1 MTMYWTNTQKSL
13 EGNPTASI
21 TTNKAAILIYDGSS
35 WLHIPIVTTT
45 S

>member
-13 EGNPTASI
+13 EGNPTANI
-21 TTNKAAILIYDGSS
+21 PGLKALVEGIGKGFLP
-35 WLHIPIVTTT
+35 LVTTT